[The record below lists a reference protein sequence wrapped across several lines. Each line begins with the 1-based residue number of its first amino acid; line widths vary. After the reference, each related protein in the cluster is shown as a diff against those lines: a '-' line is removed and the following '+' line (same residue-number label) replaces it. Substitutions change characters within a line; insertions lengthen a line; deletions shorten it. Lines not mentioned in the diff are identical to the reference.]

1 MGGKGPGSFRQQD
14 QQQQQQQQQ
23 MVPSTP
29 ELPFGLKPKRTW
41 DIKTPLKR
49 TNWNKIPV
57 HKLTEDAFWV
67 KVDETKLDTSGE
79 ICEAL
84 ANKFSSDPKSRIL
97 KQDSQRRGPEPN
109 STLKRNRELK
119 VLEQNA
125 AQNLIITLTSRKV
138 TADEITKSI
147 ISVDESHLSAATLE
161 QLIQYLPQQQQLVKL
176 EEYRCQMD
184 DLHEAEQ
191 FALTLGSIK
200 RLEPR
205 LMSIIFKL
213 RFEEYVNDIKPAIVA
228 ATTACEEIKKSKK
241 LAKILKYVLLIGN
254 VLNSGSNRGG
264 AYGFEISF
272 LPKLVTT
279 KAEDN
284 KTTLLHFLADTVE
297 KKAPDALNFY
307 EELHHVDRASRIS
320 PEQLQKSLEIMR
332 RSIENL
338 EKDLRIFKPHNSDDR
353 FGEVMAKFCKEAK
366 DRFELMQAMFSKMEK
381 LYKNLATYY
390 AFDPKTYTMDEFFSD
405 IKTFKDQFIGA
416 HKENAKL
423 REQEEKMRRVQ
434 AEREKREQERQ
445 KKLQFHNIA
454 NGNEVNGDND
464 RGLMDNLMSRLETGA
479 AFALKPRRTRPG
491 GDVRRGQ
498 RTRALANNVL
508 MAASNR

>member
-1 MGGKGPGSFRQQD
+1 MGLGGPPPLGGL
-14 QQQQQQQQQ
+14 QQQQQ
-23 MVPSTP
+23 PP
-29 ELPFGLKPKRTW
+29 GLPFGLKPKRTW
-41 DIKTPLKR
+41 DLKTPVKR

-57 HKLTEDAFWV
+57 HKLTEDAFWI

-84 ANKFSSDPKSRIL
+84 ANKFSSNPQSRIL
-97 KQDSQRRGPEPN
+97 KQDSQRKGVEQ
-109 STLKRNRELK
+109 SATLKRTRELK
-119 VLEQNA
+119 VLDQKG
-125 AQNLIITLTSRKV
+125 AQNLMITLSSSKV
-138 TADEITKSI
+138 TADEITKYI
-147 ISVDESHLSAATLE
+147 ITVDEAHLSAATLQ
-161 QLIQYLPQQQQLVKL
+161 QLLHVLPQQQQLVKL
-176 EEYRCQMD
+176 EEFRCQMD
-184 DLHEAEQ
+184 ELHEAEQ
-191 FALTLGSIK
+191 FALALGSIK

-205 LMSIIFKL
+205 LTSIIFKL
-213 RFEEYVNDIKPAIVA
+213 RFEEYVGDIKPLIVA
-228 ATTACEEIKKSKK
+228 ATTACEEVKKSKK

-272 LPKLVTT
+272 LPKLVAT

-320 PEQLQKSLEIMR
+320 PEQLQKSLEVMK
-332 RSIENL
+332 RSISDL
-338 EKDLRIFKPHNSDDR
+338 DKDLRIFKPHNSEDR
-353 FGEVMAKFCKEAK
+353 FGEIMSKFLK
-366 DRFELMQAMFSKMEK
+366 DAQERFQLLQTMFGKMEK

-390 AFDPKTYTMDEFFSD
+390 AFDPKTYTMDEFFTD

-423 REQEEKMRRVQ
+423 REQEEKMRR
-434 AEREKREQERQ
+434 AYLEREKREVERQ
-445 KKLQFHNIA
+445 KKLQFHNMQS
-454 NGNEVNGDND
+454 NEMNGDD
-464 RGLMDNLMSRLETGA
+464 DKGLMDNLMSRLESGA
-479 AFALKPRRTRPG
+479 AFALKPRRTRIADAARP
-491 GDVRRGQ
+491 RSSQ

-508 MAASNR
+508 LASNR